1 MQSSE
6 QAGKPA
12 VYLIC
17 VHKLIHSLSL
27 TQLLSVCVCVCNRS
41 RRCCTRGL
49 QRCPALR
56 SSSQIAMS
64 SCGSNWSL
72 PSSRTSSER
81 NSQTKVM
88 PTPPV
93 PHPHTPSER
102 SSPSHT
108 STDAF
113 YRMAELGF
121 SKVSL
126 ATAMCTSP
134 QPKSQT
140 QPSPRPHQ
148 PQKLN
153 PATTDL
159 NPTPPHTPLSTLL
172 PPPTQC
178 PVSLRET
185 V

>member
-1 MQSSE
+1 MCW
-6 QAGKPA
+6 
-12 VYLIC
+12 VYLP
-17 VHKLIHSLSL
+17 LPFIHTLFIYLSASLHL
-27 TQLLSVCVCVCNRS
+27 DRCLSHTHRS